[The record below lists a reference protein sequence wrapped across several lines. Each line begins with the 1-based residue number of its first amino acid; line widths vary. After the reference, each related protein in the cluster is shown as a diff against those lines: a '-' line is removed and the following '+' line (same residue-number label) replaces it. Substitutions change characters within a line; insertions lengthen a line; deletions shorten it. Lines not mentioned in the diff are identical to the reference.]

1 MVFCWYFKKI
11 YFAKTLFLRIVCRTR
26 ARGTYGPTVKN
37 LTLTFW
43 PRTFSWPVH
52 MYRKSPRKFERKFQC
67 KIFHGRPLFVEV
79 PKIRTSPNASFLL
92 IWPNWDMKEM
102 EMWPKAIMVWK
113 YDGSRPTLQTIS
125 EVSSPGP
132 EIWFFYKKKISDLL
146 LTRQSNIC
154 RKKQIFV
161 FNIMLIVWASL
172 FFNHL
177 CGGQRVSFGGN
188 SVSRHNE
195 KVENTHML
203 GPAVKFFL
211 LQMQGKTL
219 FHPKFQPCLSRP
231 LIWVGLP
238 TLVCV
243 FSVFCQFKLLLST
256 FLKPILIL
264 SLGDLFLYGTETM
277 ICHLKRQGWKS
288 GFGTVRGVRR

>member
-11 YFAKTLFLRIVCRTR
+11 YFAKTLVLRIVCRTR

-43 PRTFSWPVH
+43 PKIFSWPVH

-67 KIFHGRPLFVEV
+67 KFFHGRPLFVEV
-79 PKIRTSPNASFLL
+79 PKIRTSPNASFWL
-92 IWPNWDMKEM
+92 IWTNWDMKEM

-132 EIWFFYKKKISDLL
+132 EIWFFLQKKISDLL

-188 SVSRHNE
+188 SVSRHTE
-195 KVENTHML
+195 KVENTHLL
-203 GPAVKFFL
+203 GPGVKFFSSSNARKNSFFIQNSNL
-211 LQMQGKTL
+211 AYPGPWSELG
-219 FHPKFQPCLSRP
+219 CLP
-231 LIWVGLP
+231 W
-238 TLVCV
+238 
-243 FSVFCQFKLLLST
+243 SVY
-256 FLKPILIL
+256 
-264 SLGDLFLYGTETM
+264 FLYFANSNFYFP
-277 ICHLKRQGWKS
+277 LS
-288 GFGTVRGVRR
+288 